1 MSHQVREHLL
11 EEVSNPQEQEMYD
24 GGGPRAR
31 ASNDEDEDRQKFADG
46 YAINRRGSSVWSAW
60 DGDLRASRR
69 STESMKVI
77 REPLMDGY

>member
-1 MSHQVREHLL
+1 MSHHVREPLL

-31 ASNDEDEDRQKFADG
+31 ASNEEEEDRQKLADG
-46 YAINRRGSSVWSAW
+46 YAINSRRSSVWSAW

-69 STESMKVI
+69 SS
-77 REPLMDGY
+77 